1 MSTSK
6 VQTHAAPPRL
16 RFRVPSE
23 PSHLRRA
30 RERIRDY
37 LRQYSAERELI
48 DDLVLC
54 VEEAATNAIR
64 HSGADA
70 DIEIALEFDG
80 DSLVALVKDQGRGF
94 DLQSF
99 RPERVPDPNKDH
111 GRGLFIIAA
120 LMDSLELR
128 ADDGLEVRMT
138 RKTEARPGSAA
149 LDTGLGELSVGGDG
163 RRTSGA
169 LERREA
175 RTRALLDEIDEAF
188 VALDWEYRYVHA
200 NRVAVHLLERPL
212 PELLGR
218 TPWELFPQLD
228 DGPLGARFRDAM
240 ELGKP
245 SVSDH
250 RSLVSG
256 DWLEVR
262 VYPTSVGVSI
272 YYREIATRKRTE
284 LERETTIDFLRLINE
299 SETLVALADA
309 ATAFFGRQSGCEA
322 VGLRL
327 RDGDDYPYF
336 TTHGL
341 PPEFV
346 ALERSLIARDAKGQV
361 CRDAAGHATLE
372 CLCGDVV
379 GGRLDPSA
387 DYATARGSFWSND
400 TTQLLATI
408 DQDARQAPL
417 RGRCMSEGYQSVA
430 LVGLRVGEE
439 RLGLLQLNDRR
450 KGCFAPED
458 IELWERLADQLAIA
472 ISKLRLEEELHD
484 SRGRERFLAEVVE
497 DAAAPFGVGSPDG
510 RLLFFNQAFAD
521 LTGYSRQELESK
533 AITWAVDLTPKRW
546 RKPEAAQLADAV
558 RHRRPVRYEKEYRR
572 KDGRLVPVEAF
583 VQPVFDASGTLVH
596 YRSFMTDISRRKA
609 TQQERR
615 RAELD
620 RQRLF
625 EDSQT
630 QAEELRTQGEE
641 LRLQN
646 DELVAQRDAIAR
658 ESELRAGLNAISAL
672 LHSTLETDEVLRLT
686 LREATRVL
694 GVDGA
699 AIELRAGDAWPVR
712 YAHGL
717 PDDALGRPL
726 IDEALIARLVAGTGE
741 PLVSDDVAD
750 HADIGPAATL
760 RGIRS
765 LVAVPLLERERAVG
779 VLILFAHRTPRHFEA
794 AEVDFA
800 KRLATTVGLAIENA
814 RLFAA
819 AVEAQLAAGLELRGT
834 ELLLEAAT
842 VLSSWTDLDRM
853 LQSLGDLLARSA
865 AHSRIVLELW
875 DEERR
880 EVEIAV
886 SRGAEAIAKQRFGFD
901 EISAATRQAITTRHK
916 LVIDYD
922 ATTTPDPMSDY
933 IKEHGFR
940 LLLAVPIVYRERL
953 VGLIMVDEPGERR
966 PFGSQEMQLIEAIA
980 AQAGAAIENARLFE
994 AELVAREAESQRVA
1008 RLSVL
1013 KDVADS
1019 ASSSLNVHTVAA
1031 SVVGAVHRLLDARQV
1046 QVRLVSGDRSTL
1058 EAVAGAGLP
1067 RGFLDKL
1074 GPIATDSDVE
1084 TAVCF
1089 RTGQPRLGE
1098 NIDALAVSAGSRR
1111 HARDAGVRSYALLPL
1126 LARGEAIGIFYV
1138 AWAQPR
1144 RFGAEELSFLQA
1156 VAAQAATGLENAR
1169 LYEAARLAQEQVRH
1183 ELDRT
1188 TLLQKVTTAATSSLS
1203 LPEIGARVL
1212 AIGTQALAASSG
1224 AIFVVD
1230 EAHEALRA
1238 IALAG
1243 YPDDTAREVAVLSFA
1258 EPSSVSRLVVRDLPL
1273 VTHDSGLVGAASTR
1287 RAGRLSAAGQRWF
1300 ALPIKRGG
1308 VTLGVFGFAFDG
1320 LRPFADDE
1328 LALYGSIAELLGAAF
1343 DNARVFDQQRRIA
1356 TTLQENFIHESPE
1369 VRGLELGVVSQPAYE
1384 PDRVGGDFSDIFQL
1398 DDTRVAVLIGDVAGK
1413 GIRAAGMTE
1422 TVRSKIQAFASIDP
1436 SPAVVLAR
1444 TNELLMR
1451 LDPDEPHVT
1460 AFFTVLDAATGQL
1473 SYASAGH
1480 PAPVHL
1486 GASTCRALPMSY
1498 GPPLGSFAGP
1508 YENAHAMLTIKDYLV
1523 LYTDGVTE
1531 ARRGGELLGERRLLE
1546 IVDTLRG
1553 RSAQGVA
1560 EGVRDAALEFAG
1572 RLSDDL
1578 QVVVLRLG

>member
-1 MSTSK
+1 
-6 VQTHAAPPRL
+6 
-16 RFRVPSE
+16 
-23 PSHLRRA
+23 
-30 RERIRDY
+30 
-37 LRQYSAERELI
+37 
-48 DDLVLC
+48 
-54 VEEAATNAIR
+54 
-64 HSGADA
+64 
-70 DIEIALEFDG
+70 
-80 DSLVALVKDQGRGF
+80 
-94 DLQSF
+94 
-99 RPERVPDPNKDH
+99 
-111 GRGLFIIAA
+111 
-120 LMDSLELR
+120 
-128 ADDGLEVRMT
+128 
-138 RKTEARPGSAA
+138 
-149 LDTGLGELSVGGDG
+149 
-163 RRTSGA
+163 
-169 LERREA
+169 
-175 RTRALLDEIDEAF
+175 
-188 VALDWEYRYVHA
+188 
-200 NRVAVHLLERPL
+200 
-212 PELLGR
+212 
-218 TPWELFPQLD
+218 
-228 DGPLGARFRDAM
+228 
-240 ELGKP
+240 
-245 SVSDH
+245 VSDH

-741 PLVSDDVAD
+741 PSVHD
-750 HADIGPAATL
+750 
-760 RGIRS
+760 
-765 LVAVPLLERERAVG
+765 ER
-779 VLILFAHRTPRHFEA
+779 
-794 AEVDFA
+794 
-800 KRLATTVGLAIENA
+800 
-814 RLFAA
+814 
-819 AVEAQLAAGLELRGT
+819 
-834 ELLLEAAT
+834 
-842 VLSSWTDLDRM
+842 
-853 LQSLGDLLARSA
+853 
-865 AHSRIVLELW
+865 
-875 DEERR
+875 
-880 EVEIAV
+880 
-886 SRGAEAIAKQRFGFD
+886 
-901 EISAATRQAITTRHK
+901 
-916 LVIDYD
+916 
-922 ATTTPDPMSDY
+922 
-933 IKEHGFR
+933 
-940 LLLAVPIVYRERL
+940 
-953 VGLIMVDEPGERR
+953 
-966 PFGSQEMQLIEAIA
+966 
-980 AQAGAAIENARLFE
+980 
-994 AELVAREAESQRVA
+994 
-1008 RLSVL
+1008 
-1013 KDVADS
+1013 
-1019 ASSSLNVHTVAA
+1019 TVAA
-1031 SVVGAVHRLLDARQV
+1031 SSSSSVPRSSRPAASWASTAAANRRAFSIARPTVVARRLAK
-1046 QVRLVSGDRSTL
+1046 ST
-1058 EAVAGAGLP
+1058 
-1067 RGFLDKL
+1067 
-1074 GPIATDSDVE
+1074 
-1084 TAVCF
+1084 
-1089 RTGQPRLGE
+1089 
-1098 NIDALAVSAGSRR
+1098 SAASKWR
-1111 HARDAGVRSYALLPL
+1111 GVRCANKMSTPT
-1126 LARGEAIGIFYV
+1126 ARSRSSSGTATSERM
-1138 AWAQPR
+1138 PR
-1144 RFGAEELSFLQA
+1144 S
-1156 VAAQAATGLENAR
+1156 VAAGPMSAWS
-1169 LYEAARLAQEQVRH
+1169 
-1183 ELDRT
+1183 
-1188 TLLQKVTTAATSSLS
+1188 ATSSLTS
-1203 LPEIGARVL
+1203 STVCCSRSATCWRARPRTR
-1212 AIGTQALAASSG
+1212 ASCSSSG
-1224 AIFVVD
+1224 TRSA
-1230 EAHEALRA
+1230 
-1238 IALAG
+1238 
-1243 YPDDTAREVAVLSFA
+1243 ARSRS
-1258 EPSSVSRLVVRDLPL
+1258 PSRGVPRPLPNNA
-1273 VTHDSGLVGAASTR
+1273 SASTR
-1287 RAGRLSAAGQRWF
+1287 SPPRPGRRSPPGTSWSSTTTR
-1300 ALPIKRGG
+1300 R
-1308 VTLGVFGFAFDG
+1308 
-1320 LRPFADDE
+1320 RPP
-1328 LALYGSIAELLGAAF
+1328 
-1343 DNARVFDQQRRIA
+1343 
-1356 TTLQENFIHESPE
+1356 TP
-1369 VRGLELGVVSQPAYE
+1369 
-1384 PDRVGGDFSDIFQL
+1384 
-1398 DDTRVAVLIGDVAGK
+1398 
-1413 GIRAAGMTE
+1413 
-1422 TVRSKIQAFASIDP
+1422 
-1436 SPAVVLAR
+1436 
-1444 TNELLMR
+1444 
-1451 LDPDEPHVT
+1451 
-1460 AFFTVLDAATGQL
+1460 
-1473 SYASAGH
+1473 
-1480 PAPVHL
+1480 
-1486 GASTCRALPMSY
+1486 
-1498 GPPLGSFAGP
+1498 
-1508 YENAHAMLTIKDYLV
+1508 
-1523 LYTDGVTE
+1523 
-1531 ARRGGELLGERRLLE
+1531 
-1546 IVDTLRG
+1546 
-1553 RSAQGVA
+1553 
-1560 EGVRDAALEFAG
+1560 
-1572 RLSDDL
+1572 
-1578 QVVVLRLG
+1578 